1 MSTSATAIPTAAAEA
16 IRLKVRRAH
25 IFATRLPAAAV
36 MAVLAWSLAACASRD
51 EVAEAPPAATG
62 EATSSPTAPRPS
74 SQPVTT
80 NEGSAAAAPAGE
92 RPEGSPNAC
101 LMQGGERLNVT
112 PLRGHGTE
120 PFWNVRIEGRC
131 VTYTHPDDE
140 TGNPV
145 STRVWTRYMP
155 GPVGGTWSGALDGQ
169 RFVLRIFA
177 EPDCSDG
184 MSDEIFPLAVAL
196 TVRGE
201 LRHGCAK
208 PI

>member
-1 MSTSATAIPTAAAEA
+1 MGRPAIAMALLALFLTACESREDAAEA
-16 IRLKVRRAH
+16 
-25 IFATRLPAAAV
+25 
-36 MAVLAWSLAACASRD
+36 
-51 EVAEAPPAATG
+51 PAATG
-62 EATSSPTAPRPS
+62 KAAPS
-74 SQPVTT
+74 SVAPAPASPPATAS
-80 NEGSAAAAPAGE
+80 EAAAAVPADS
-92 RPEGSPNAC
+92 RPASSANAC
-101 LMQGGERLNVT
+101 LMQGSERLNVT

-140 TGNPV
+140 TGNIV

-155 GPVGGTWSGALDGQ
+155 GPAGGTWTGALDGQ